1 MIITQ
6 NESIQLKILHI
17 KKNSIRDCNI
27 HYSIKRKE
35 KKKFFK

>member
-6 NESIQLKILHI
+6 NESIQLKILYI